1 MYDNISDD
9 NNTTFCYHYD
19 HPSHKNFPILTTN
32 PRRYH
37 PFRPLLLL
45 LLPSAVFFVQAPFHI
60 LYLSVTLLSHR

>member
-32 PRRYH
+32 PRYYH

-45 LLPSAVFFVQAPFHI
+45 LLPSAVFFVQPPFHI